1 MDEEM
6 EIFRAAL
13 EDGKM
18 SESPGSGRR
27 ETAQEALLVQHPVVA
42 TA

>member
-6 EIFRAAL
+6 DIFRAAL

-27 ETAQEALLVQHPVVA
+27 EIAQELSSVQHPVIA